1 MLRIAIP
8 STTISAKVFEQH
20 TLLTP
25 PNGTETEVSGELVLL
40 FEDEEE
46 AVAYLDKLEDYSTEL
61 DHKSPEKS
69 VINALVSAITNDE
82 FVQAYLR

>member
-20 TLLTP
+20 TLPTP

-46 AVAYLDKLEDYSTEL
+46 AVAYLDELEDYSTEL
-61 DHKSPEKS
+61 DHNSPEKP
-69 VINALVSAITNDE
+69 VINSLISAINNDE

>member
-8 STTISAKVFEQH
+8 ATTISAKVFEQNI
-20 TLLTP
+20 LPTP
-25 PNGTETEVSGELVLL
+25 PNGTETDVGGELVLL

-46 AVAYLDKLEDYSTEL
+46 AVAYLDELEDYSTEL
-61 DHKSPEKS
+61 DNKSPEKP
-69 VINALVSAITNDE
+69 VINALVSAINNDE